1 MRVGVGGPQL
11 QLFIVFSCGHIHMYA
26 RPFMVN
32 TIHSSKGLLSNS
44 ETSDR
49 RELGAAV
56 LTSGNK
62 KSSFIISSTLY
73 VLWHALWEVFSWFG
87 WTFKKNTVYADF
99 HCLC

>member
-32 TIHSSKGLLSNS
+32 TIQCSKELLSNS

-49 RELGAAV
+49 RGIGGTGSCSS

-62 KSSFIISSTLY
+62 KSSFIISSSTLY
-73 VLWHALWEVFSWFG
+73 VLWLALWEVLHLG
-87 WTFKKNTVYADF
+87 PV
-99 HCLC
+99 